1 MDEITILNNQLSR
14 MRSMN
19 KYYHDQFLFDVRI
32 LFFFTIIFHYLALTN
47 NMAYMLIPFI
57 SLFGSVLLAFHAHYL
72 IFSRN
77 YSEFIE
83 IKMNKI
89 LGNDVLIAHK
99 LENKYLFPIKD
110 RKIVVAKLGSEFTWF
125 GFVTLFITFIGISSY
140 VYSIVRLLNTGI
152 NSNYYVF
159 IALIN
164 LITIIIVI
172 WWFLLGNDVLIAH
185 KLENKYL
192 FPIND
197 RKIVVAKLG

>member
-99 LENKYLFPIKD
+99 LENKYLFPIND

-159 IALIN
+159 IALIT
-164 LITIIIVI
+164 LITLIIGI
-172 WWFLLGNDVLIAH
+172 WWFLLGNGENR
-185 KLENKYL
+185 LEKVFDEY
-192 FPIND
+192 
-197 RKIVVAKLG
+197 R

>member
-47 NMAYMLIPFI
+47 NTAYMLIPFV
-57 SLFGSVLLAFHAHYL
+57 SLFGSVLLSFHAHYL

-83 IKMNKI
+83 IKLNNI

-99 LENKYLFPIKD
+99 LENSYLFPIKD
-110 RKIVVAKLGSEFTWF
+110 RKIVVAKLGSDFSWF
-125 GFVTLFITFIGISSY
+125 GYVTLFITFIGISSY
-140 VYSIVRLLNTGI
+140 VYSIVSLLNTEI
-152 NSNYYVF
+152 SLYYYLF
-159 IALIN
+159 IALIT
-164 LITIIIVI
+164 LITLIIGI
-172 WWFLLGNDVLIAH
+172 WWFLLGNGE
-185 KLENKYL
+185 KRLE
-192 FPIND
+192 
-197 RKIVVAKLG
+197 KIFSEYR

>member
-47 NMAYMLIPFI
+47 NTAYMLIPFV
-57 SLFGSVLLAFHAHYL
+57 SLFGSVLLSFHAHYL

-83 IKMNKI
+83 IKLNNI

-99 LENKYLFPIKD
+99 LENSYLFPIKD
-110 RKIVVAKLGSEFTWF
+110 RKIVVAKLGSDFSWF
-125 GFVTLFITFIGISSY
+125 GYVTLFITFIGISSY
-140 VYSIVRLLNTGI
+140 VYSIVSLLNTEI
-152 NSNYYVF
+152 SLYYYLF
-159 IALIN
+159 IT
-164 LITIIIVI
+164 LITLITLIIGI
-172 WWFLLGNDVLIAH
+172 WWFLLGNGENR
-185 KLENKYL
+185 LEKVFDEY
-192 FPIND
+192 
-197 RKIVVAKLG
+197 R

>member
-47 NMAYMLIPFI
+47 NTAYMLIPFI
-57 SLFGSVLLAFHAHYL
+57 SLFGSVLLSFHAHYL

-83 IKMNKI
+83 IKLNNI

-99 LENKYLFPIKD
+99 LENSYLFPIKD
-110 RKIVVAKLGSEFTWF
+110 RKIVVAKLGSDFSWF
-125 GFVTLFITFIGISSY
+125 GYVTLFITFIGISSY
-140 VYSIVRLLNTGI
+140 VYSIVSLLNTEI
-152 NSNYYVF
+152 SLYYYLF
-159 IALIN
+159 IAFIT
-164 LITIIIVI
+164 LITLIIGI
-172 WWFLLGNDVLIAH
+172 WWFLLGNGE
-185 KLENKYL
+185 KRLEKVFNEY
-192 FPIND
+192 
-197 RKIVVAKLG
+197 R

>member
-47 NMAYMLIPFI
+47 NTAYMLIPFL

-83 IKMNKI
+83 IKLNNI

-99 LENKYLFPIKD
+99 LENSYLFPIKD
-110 RKIVVAKLGSEFTWF
+110 RKIVVAKLGSDFSWF
-125 GFVTLFITFIGISSY
+125 GYVTLFITFIGISSY
-140 VYSIVRLLNTGI
+140 VYSIVRLLNTEI
-152 NSNYYVF
+152 SLYYYLF
-159 IALIN
+159 IALIT
-164 LITIIIVI
+164 LITLIIGI
-172 WWFLLGNDVLIAH
+172 WWFLLGNGE
-185 KLENKYL
+185 KRLEKVFNEY
-192 FPIND
+192 
-197 RKIVVAKLG
+197 R

>member
-99 LENKYLFPIKD
+99 LENKYLFPIND

-140 VYSIVRLLNTGI
+140 VYSIARLLNTDI
-152 NSNYYVF
+152 NSNYYIF
-159 IALIN
+159 IS
-164 LITIIIVI
+164 LITLITLIIGI
-172 WWFLLGNDVLIAH
+172 WWFLLGNGENR
-185 KLENKYL
+185 LEKVFDEY
-192 FPIND
+192 
-197 RKIVVAKLG
+197 R

>member
-99 LENKYLFPIKD
+99 LENKYLFPIND

-140 VYSIVRLLNTGI
+140 VYSIVRLLNTDI
-152 NSNYYVF
+152 NSNYYIF
-159 IALIN
+159 IG
-164 LITIIIVI
+164 LITLITLIIGI
-172 WWFLLGNDVLIAH
+172 WWFLLGNGENR
-185 KLENKYL
+185 LEKVFDEY
-192 FPIND
+192 
-197 RKIVVAKLG
+197 R

>member
-47 NMAYMLIPFI
+47 NTAYMLIPFV
-57 SLFGSVLLAFHAHYL
+57 SLFGSVLLSFHAHYL

-83 IKMNKI
+83 IKLNNI

-99 LENKYLFPIKD
+99 LENSYLFPIKD
-110 RKIVVAKLGSEFTWF
+110 RKIVVAKLGSDFSWF
-125 GFVTLFITFIGISSY
+125 GYVTLFITFIGISSY
-140 VYSIVRLLNTGI
+140 VYSIVSLLNTEI
-152 NSNYYVF
+152 SMYYYLF
-159 IALIN
+159 IALIT
-164 LITIIIVI
+164 LITLIIGI
-172 WWFLLGNDVLIAH
+172 WWFLLGNGE
-185 KLENKYL
+185 KRLEKVFNEY
-192 FPIND
+192 
-197 RKIVVAKLG
+197 R

>member
-83 IKMNKI
+83 IKINKI
-89 LGNDVLIAHK
+89 QGKDVLIAHK
-99 LENKYLFPIKD
+99 LENKYLFPIND

-140 VYSIVRLLNTGI
+140 VYSIIRLLNTGI
-152 NSNYYVF
+152 NSNYYIF
-159 IALIN
+159 IALIT
-164 LITIIIVI
+164 LITLIIGI
-172 WWFLLGNDVLIAH
+172 WWFLLGNGE
-185 KLENKYL
+185 KRLEKVFDEY
-192 FPIND
+192 
-197 RKIVVAKLG
+197 R

>member
-47 NMAYMLIPFI
+47 NTAYMLIPFV
-57 SLFGSVLLAFHAHYL
+57 SLFGSVLLSFHAHYL

-83 IKMNKI
+83 IKLNNI

-99 LENKYLFPIKD
+99 LENSYLFPIKD
-110 RKIVVAKLGSEFTWF
+110 RKIVVAKLGSDFSWF
-125 GFVTLFITFIGISSY
+125 GYVTLFITFIGISSY
-140 VYSIVRLLNTGI
+140 VYSIISLLNTEI
-152 NSNYYVF
+152 SLYYYLF
-159 IALIN
+159 IALIT
-164 LITIIIVI
+164 LITLIIGI
-172 WWFLLGNDVLIAH
+172 WWFLLGNGE
-185 KLENKYL
+185 KRLEKVFNEY
-192 FPIND
+192 
-197 RKIVVAKLG
+197 R

>member
-47 NMAYMLIPFI
+47 NTAYMLIPFV
-57 SLFGSVLLAFHAHYL
+57 SLFGSVLLSFHAHYL

-83 IKMNKI
+83 IKLNNI

-99 LENKYLFPIKD
+99 LENSYLFPIKD
-110 RKIVVAKLGSEFTWF
+110 RKIVVAKLGSEFSWF
-125 GFVTLFITFIGISSY
+125 GYVTLFITFIGISSY
-140 VYSIVRLLNTGI
+140 VYSIVSLLNTEI
-152 NSNYYVF
+152 SLYYYLF
-159 IALIN
+159 IALIT
-164 LITIIIVI
+164 LITLIIGI
-172 WWFLLGNDVLIAH
+172 WWFLLGNGE
-185 KLENKYL
+185 KRLEKVFNEY
-192 FPIND
+192 
-197 RKIVVAKLG
+197 R

>member
-83 IKMNKI
+83 IRMNKI

-99 LENKYLFPIKD
+99 LENKYLFPIND

-152 NSNYYVF
+152 NPNYYIF
-159 IALIN
+159 IALIT
-164 LITIIIVI
+164 LITLIIGI
-172 WWFLLGNDVLIAH
+172 WWFLLGNGENR
-185 KLENKYL
+185 LEKVFDEY
-192 FPIND
+192 
-197 RKIVVAKLG
+197 R

>member
-47 NMAYMLIPFI
+47 NTAYMLIPFI

-83 IKMNKI
+83 IKINNI

-99 LENKYLFPIKD
+99 LENSYLFPIKD
-110 RKIVVAKLGSEFTWF
+110 RKIVVAKLGSDFSWF
-125 GFVTLFITFIGISSY
+125 GYVTLFITFIGIFSY
-140 VYSIVRLLNTGI
+140 IYSIVSLLNTEI
-152 NSNYYVF
+152 SQYYYLF
-159 IALIN
+159 IALIT
-164 LITIIIVI
+164 LITLIIGI
-172 WWFLLGNDVLIAH
+172 WWFLLGNGE
-185 KLENKYL
+185 KRLEKVFNES
-192 FPIND
+192 
-197 RKIVVAKLG
+197 R

>member
-47 NMAYMLIPFI
+47 NTAYMLIPFI

-83 IKMNKI
+83 IKINNI

-99 LENKYLFPIKD
+99 LENSYLFPIKD
-110 RKIVVAKLGSEFTWF
+110 RKIVVAKLGSDFSWF
-125 GFVTLFITFIGISSY
+125 GYVTLFITFIGISSY
-140 VYSIVRLLNTGI
+140 IYSIVSLLNTEI
-152 NSNYYVF
+152 SQYYYLF
-159 IALIN
+159 IAIIT
-164 LITIIIVI
+164 LITLIIGI
-172 WWFLLGNDVLIAH
+172 WWFLLGNGE
-185 KLENKYL
+185 KRLEKVFNES
-192 FPIND
+192 
-197 RKIVVAKLG
+197 R

>member
-1 MDEITILNNQLSR
+1 MDEINILNNQLSR

-47 NMAYMLIPFI
+47 NTAYMLIPFV
-57 SLFGSVLLAFHAHYL
+57 SLFGSVLLSFHAHYL

-83 IKMNKI
+83 IKINNI

-99 LENKYLFPIKD
+99 LENSYLFPIKD
-110 RKIVVAKLGSEFTWF
+110 RKIVVAKLGSDFSWF

-140 VYSIVRLLNTGI
+140 VYSIVSLLNSEI
-152 NSNYYVF
+152 SLYYYLF
-159 IALIN
+159 IALIT
-164 LITIIIVI
+164 LITLIIGI
-172 WWFLLGNDVLIAH
+172 WWFLLGNGE
-185 KLENKYL
+185 KRLEKVFNEY
-192 FPIND
+192 
-197 RKIVVAKLG
+197 R

>member
-19 KYYHDQFLFDVRI
+19 KYYHDQFLFDIRI

-47 NMAYMLIPFI
+47 NTAYMLIPFI

-83 IKMNKI
+83 IKINNI

-99 LENKYLFPIKD
+99 LENSYLFPIKD
-110 RKIVVAKLGSEFTWF
+110 RKIVVAKLGSDFSWF
-125 GFVTLFITFIGISSY
+125 GYVTLFITFIGISSY
-140 VYSIVRLLNTGI
+140 IYSIVSLLNTEI
-152 NSNYYVF
+152 SQYYYLF
-159 IALIN
+159 IALIT
-164 LITIIIVI
+164 LITLIIGI
-172 WWFLLGNDVLIAH
+172 WWFLLGNGE
-185 KLENKYL
+185 KRLEKVFNEY
-192 FPIND
+192 
-197 RKIVVAKLG
+197 R

>member
-47 NMAYMLIPFI
+47 NTVYMLIPFI

-99 LENKYLFPIKD
+99 LENKYLFPINDKN
-110 RKIVVAKLGSEFTWF
+110 IVVAKLGSEFTWF
-125 GFVTLFITFIGISSY
+125 GVVTLFITFIGISSY
-140 VYSIVRLLNTGI
+140 VYSIVRLLNTDI
-152 NSNYYVF
+152 NSNYYIF
-159 IALIN
+159 IG
-164 LITIIIVI
+164 LITLITLIIGI
-172 WWFLLGNDVLIAH
+172 WWFLLGNGENR
-185 KLENKYL
+185 LEKVFDEY
-192 FPIND
+192 
-197 RKIVVAKLG
+197 R

>member
-99 LENKYLFPIKD
+99 LENKYLFPIND

-140 VYSIVRLLNTGI
+140 VYSIVRLLNTDI
-152 NSNYYVF
+152 NSNYYIF
-159 IALIN
+159 IALIT
-164 LITIIIVI
+164 LITLIIGI
-172 WWFLLGNDVLIAH
+172 WWFLLGNGENR
-185 KLENKYL
+185 LEKVFDEY
-192 FPIND
+192 
-197 RKIVVAKLG
+197 R

>member
-99 LENKYLFPIKD
+99 LENKYLFPIND

-140 VYSIVRLLNTGI
+140 VYSIVRLLNTDI
-152 NSNYYVF
+152 NPNYYIF
-159 IALIN
+159 IG
-164 LITIIIVI
+164 LITLITLIIGI
-172 WWFLLGNDVLIAH
+172 WWFLLGNDENR
-185 KLENKYL
+185 LEKVFDEY
-192 FPIND
+192 
-197 RKIVVAKLG
+197 R

>member
-99 LENKYLFPIKD
+99 LENKYLFPIND

-152 NSNYYVF
+152 NSNYYIF
-159 IALIN
+159 IG
-164 LITIIIVI
+164 LITLITLIIGI
-172 WWFLLGNDVLIAH
+172 WWFLLGNGENR
-185 KLENKYL
+185 LEKVFNEY
-192 FPIND
+192 
-197 RKIVVAKLG
+197 R

>member
-47 NMAYMLIPFI
+47 NTAYMLIPFI

-83 IKMNKI
+83 IKINNI
-89 LGNDVLIAHK
+89 LGIDVLIAHK
-99 LENKYLFPIKD
+99 LENSYLFPIKD
-110 RKIVVAKLGSEFTWF
+110 RKIVVAKLGSPFSWF
-125 GFVTLFITFIGISSY
+125 SYVTLFITFIGISSY
-140 VYSIVRLLNTGI
+140 IYSIVSLLNTEI
-152 NSNYYVF
+152 SQYYYLF
-159 IALIN
+159 IALIT
-164 LITIIIVI
+164 LITLIIGI
-172 WWFLLGNDVLIAH
+172 WWFLLGNGE
-185 KLENKYL
+185 KRLEKVFNES
-192 FPIND
+192 
-197 RKIVVAKLG
+197 R

>member
-99 LENKYLFPIKD
+99 LENKYLFPIND

-140 VYSIVRLLNTGI
+140 VYSIVRLSNTDI
-152 NSNYYVF
+152 NTNYYIF
-159 IALIN
+159 IG
-164 LITIIIVI
+164 LITLITLIIGI
-172 WWFLLGNDVLIAH
+172 WWFLLGNGENR
-185 KLENKYL
+185 LEKVFDEY
-192 FPIND
+192 
-197 RKIVVAKLG
+197 R

>member
-47 NMAYMLIPFI
+47 NTAYMLIPFI

-83 IKMNKI
+83 IKINNI

-99 LENKYLFPIKD
+99 LENSYLFPIKD
-110 RKIVVAKLGSEFTWF
+110 RKIVVAKLGSDFSWF
-125 GFVTLFITFIGISSY
+125 GYVTLFITFIGISSY
-140 VYSIVRLLNTGI
+140 IYSIVSLLNTEI
-152 NSNYYVF
+152 SQYYYLF
-159 IALIN
+159 IALIT
-164 LITIIIVI
+164 LITLIIGI
-172 WWFLLGNDVLIAH
+172 WWFLLGNGE
-185 KLENKYL
+185 KRLEKVFNEY
-192 FPIND
+192 
-197 RKIVVAKLG
+197 R

>member
-32 LFFFTIIFHYLALTN
+32 LFFFTIIFHYLALSN
-47 NMAYMLIPFI
+47 NTAHMLIPFI
-57 SLFGSVLLAFHAHYL
+57 SLFGSVLLSFHAHYL

-83 IKMNKI
+83 IKMNNI
-89 LGNDVLIAHK
+89 
-99 LENKYLFPIKD
+99 
-110 RKIVVAKLGSEFTWF
+110 
-125 GFVTLFITFIGISSY
+125 
-140 VYSIVRLLNTGI
+140 
-152 NSNYYVF
+152 
-159 IALIN
+159 
-164 LITIIIVI
+164 
-172 WWFLLGNDVLIAH
+172 LGNDVLIAH

-197 RKIVVAKLG
+197 RKIVVAKLGSEFTWFGFVTLFITFIGLSSYIYSFAMLLNTDINSNYYLFIAFITLITLIIGIWWFLLGNGEKRLEKVFDEYR

>member
-99 LENKYLFPIKD
+99 LENKYLFPIND

-152 NSNYYVF
+152 NSNYYIF
-159 IALIN
+159 IG
-164 LITIIIVI
+164 LITLITLIIGI
-172 WWFLLGNDVLIAH
+172 WWFLLGNGENR
-185 KLENKYL
+185 LEKVFDEY
-192 FPIND
+192 
-197 RKIVVAKLG
+197 R

>member
-47 NMAYMLIPFI
+47 NTAYMLIPFV
-57 SLFGSVLLAFHAHYL
+57 SLFGSVLLSFHAHYL

-83 IKMNKI
+83 IKLNNI

-99 LENKYLFPIKD
+99 LENSYLFPIKD
-110 RKIVVAKLGSEFTWF
+110 RKIVVAKLGSDFSWF
-125 GFVTLFITFIGISSY
+125 GYVTLFITFIGISSY
-140 VYSIVRLLNTGI
+140 VYSIVSLLNTEI
-152 NSNYYVF
+152 SVYYYLF
-159 IALIN
+159 IG
-164 LITIIIVI
+164 LITLITLIIGI
-172 WWFLLGNDVLIAH
+172 WWFLLGNGE
-185 KLENKYL
+185 KRLEKVFNEY
-192 FPIND
+192 
-197 RKIVVAKLG
+197 R

>member
-47 NMAYMLIPFI
+47 NTAYMLIPFV
-57 SLFGSVLLAFHAHYL
+57 SLFGSVLLSFHAHYL

-83 IKMNKI
+83 IKLNNI

-99 LENKYLFPIKD
+99 LENSYLFPIKD
-110 RKIVVAKLGSEFTWF
+110 RKIVVAKLGSDFSWF
-125 GFVTLFITFIGISSY
+125 GYVTLFITFIGISSY
-140 VYSIVRLLNTGI
+140 VYSIVSLLNTQI
-152 NSNYYVF
+152 SLYYYLF
-159 IALIN
+159 IALIT
-164 LITIIIVI
+164 LITLIIGI
-172 WWFLLGNDVLIAH
+172 WWFLLGNGE
-185 KLENKYL
+185 KRLEKVFNEY
-192 FPIND
+192 
-197 RKIVVAKLG
+197 R

>member
-47 NMAYMLIPFI
+47 NTAYMLIPFI

-99 LENKYLFPIKD
+99 LENKYLFPIND

-140 VYSIVRLLNTGI
+140 VYSIIRLLNTGI
-152 NSNYYVF
+152 NSNYYIF
-159 IALIN
+159 IALIT
-164 LITIIIVI
+164 LITLIIGI
-172 WWFLLGNDVLIAH
+172 WWFLLGNGENR
-185 KLENKYL
+185 LEKVFNEY
-192 FPIND
+192 
-197 RKIVVAKLG
+197 R